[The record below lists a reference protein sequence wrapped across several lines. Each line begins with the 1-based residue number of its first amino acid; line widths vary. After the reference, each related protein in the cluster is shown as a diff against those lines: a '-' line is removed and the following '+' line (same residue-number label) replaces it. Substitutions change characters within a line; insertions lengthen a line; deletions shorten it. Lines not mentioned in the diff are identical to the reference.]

1 MGPPGGRPGP
11 QEHASDA
18 LSRPARGSSV
28 RPRRDLS
35 PEGTAGPH
43 VEQEWPQRLGRSAA
57 LTPHNPA
64 EQTGPSAGAATRVEG
79 SPPEPTRSSVARPP
93 AEELRLS
100 DWFHPGKRPDVV
112 AITDWLAPVIWE
124 GTFNRRVLGRYY
136 GRQNLT
142 IGLAVLATGRTADRY
157 LELFMRSANKHF
169 MSGYRVVFYIMV
181 DDPLRTF
188 KVLPIKGDRWGD
200 FHLTRMS
207 SLAEHILG
215 HIEDEV
221 DFLFS
226 MTVNR
231 VFQNDF
237 GVETLGASVA
247 QLHAWWYFK
256 NKDIPY
262 ERRPKSAACIPFGQ
276 GDFYYDGSVIGGRPL
291 EVLTLIEGYLQ
302 GVAQDHK
309 DGLNSTYER
318 HLNKYFFTHKPTK
331 LLSPEYSWTA
341 ALRPPAQVWSV
352 KATRL
357 SRRYF

>member
-1 MGPPGGRPGP
+1 MCVF
-11 QEHASDA
+11 
-18 LSRPARGSSV
+18 LPA
-28 RPRRDLS
+28 
-35 PEGTAGPH
+35 
-43 VEQEWPQRLGRSAA
+43 
-57 LTPHNPA
+57 
-64 EQTGPSAGAATRVEG
+64 AGA
-79 SPPEPTRSSVARPP
+79 SSQASRRRTQ
-93 AEELRLS
+93 ALRLVS
-100 DWFHPGKRPDVV
+100 SWNKDHNCASRTDRCKDRMNTNTVPGTWKRPDVV
-112 AITDWLAPVIWE
+112 TITDWLAPVIWE
-124 GTFNRRVLGRYY
+124 GTFNRQVLGRYY
-136 GRQNLT
+136 RRQNLT
-142 IGLAVLATGRTADRY
+142 IGLAVLATGRTADQY
-157 LELFMRSANKHF
+157 LEVFMRSANKHF
-169 MSGYRVVFYIMV
+169 MTGYRVVFYIMV
-181 DDPLRTF
+181 DALSRLPDLEPDPLRTF

-237 GVETLGASVA
+237 GVETLGTSVA

-291 EVLTLIEGYLQ
+291 EVLAVIEGYLQ
-302 GVAQDHK
+302 GVTHDHK
-309 DGLNSTYER
+309 NGLNSTYER

-331 LLSPEYSWTA
+331 LLSPEYSWNA

>member
-1 MGPPGGRPGP
+1 MNLKRKIVVLVSCVFSFLLL
-11 QEHASDA
+11 EH
-18 LSRPARGSSV
+18 
-28 RPRRDLS
+28 
-35 PEGTAGPH
+35 
-43 VEQEWPQRLGRSAA
+43 RL
-57 LTPHNPA
+57 
-64 EQTGPSAGAATRVEG
+64 
-79 SPPEPTRSSVARPP
+79 RPP

-100 DWFHPGKRPDVV
+100 DWFHPGLSTVWGFCNDVSATHVGRRSFQLSRELTCGTDPQDRAMRKRPDVV
-112 AITDWLAPVIWE
+112 TITDWLAPVIWE
-124 GTFNRRVLGRYY
+124 GTFNRQVLGRYY

-142 IGLAVLATGRTADRY
+142 IGLAVLATGRTADQY

-181 DDPLRTF
+181 DALPRLPDLEPDPLRTF

-262 ERRPKSAACIPFGQ
+262 ERRPKLAACIPFGQ

-302 GVAQDHK
+302 GVTHDHK
-309 DGLNSTYER
+309 NGLNSTYER

-331 LLSPEYSWTA
+331 LLSPEYSWNA
-341 ALRPPAQVWSV
+341 ALRPPPQVWSV